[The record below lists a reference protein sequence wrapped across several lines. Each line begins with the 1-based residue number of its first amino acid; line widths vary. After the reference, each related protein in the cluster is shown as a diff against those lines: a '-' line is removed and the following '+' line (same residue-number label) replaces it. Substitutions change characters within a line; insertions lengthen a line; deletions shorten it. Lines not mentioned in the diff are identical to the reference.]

1 VSRSNRPKPSHDM
14 IMLAKAIR
22 QELSKA
28 GYSQQD
34 VINFAN
40 QILELV
46 ADELRSGH
54 STAPPPSLS

>member
-1 VSRSNRPKPSHDM
+1 M

-54 STAPPPSLS
+54 STAPPPRLS

>member
-1 VSRSNRPKPSHDM
+1 M

-22 QELSKA
+22 EELIKA

-46 ADELRSGH
+46 ADELRDSRR
-54 STAPPPSLS
+54 STAPPPSFS